1 MGFHCIP
8 DSYSD
13 CLVHNAQM
21 ARKLSLQNR
30 TKLVD
35 IFTVRGFSFSDS
47 IGNSKPSKPESG
59 NKESGR
65 SYPIR
70 VVRRA
75 EIPDSEAY
83 RDGGAEV

>member
-8 DSYSD
+8 YSYTN

-35 IFTVRGFSFSDS
+35 ICACRCYSTGYC
-47 IGNSKPSKPESG
+47 IINGQLAKLESG

-65 SYPIR
+65 STPIR
-70 VVRRA
+70 IVRRA
-75 EIPDSEAY
+75 KILTEASVWK
-83 RDGGAEV
+83 R